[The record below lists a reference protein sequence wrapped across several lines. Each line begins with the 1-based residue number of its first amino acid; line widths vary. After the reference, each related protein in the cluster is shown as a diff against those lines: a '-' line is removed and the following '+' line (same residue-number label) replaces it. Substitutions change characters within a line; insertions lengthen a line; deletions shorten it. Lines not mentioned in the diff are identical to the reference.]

1 MKTMGGQDAQTAQPI
16 GAGGTGSAS
25 GLLARELETPTRVD
39 EITDRLVTAIAIGE
53 YLPGAR
59 LPSERELASS
69 LRVGRMTVRAALARL
84 VDLGLVETKNAGR
97 GGGTY
102 VLQQWPESSTA
113 AVGRTLTMRV
123 DELRDRCDAICR
135 IHGAVCRA
143 AAESR
148 SDGDIALLRE
158 RLEAYRSAPS
168 GLESQQADSALH
180 LAIMDAARN
189 AVLKQVLLELEASV
203 SIGAPAHLWG
213 EPGTMREMELR
224 ALHEH
229 ELLVDAIGRG
239 DGDDADDLA
248 RAHVAIDFELISAAM
263 RRAGVLAD

>member
-1 MKTMGGQDAQTAQPI
+1 MAQPTT
-16 GAGGTGSAS
+16 AVAA
-25 GLLARELETPTRVD
+25 GLLDRELDSPSRVD

-59 LPSERELASS
+59 LPAERELAAS

-84 VDLGLVETKNAGR
+84 VDRGLVETRRGR
-97 GGGTY
+97 GGGSY
-102 VLQQWPESSTA
+102 VLQQWPDASTD
-113 AVGRTLTMRV
+113 AVGRTLTIRV

-148 SDGDIALLRE
+148 SDRDIAILRA
-158 RLEAYRSAPS
+158 RLEGYRGAES
-168 GLESQQADSALH
+168 GLAAQQADSALH
-180 LAIMDAARN
+180 LAIMDAAHN
-189 AVLKQVLLELEASV
+189 VVLTRVLLELEASV

-213 EPGTMREMELR
+213 EPETMRQMELR

-229 ELLVDAIGRG
+229 EGLIAAIADGRG
-239 DGDDADDLA
+239 DDAEALA
-248 RAHVAIDFELISAAM
+248 RAHVAIDFELISTAM